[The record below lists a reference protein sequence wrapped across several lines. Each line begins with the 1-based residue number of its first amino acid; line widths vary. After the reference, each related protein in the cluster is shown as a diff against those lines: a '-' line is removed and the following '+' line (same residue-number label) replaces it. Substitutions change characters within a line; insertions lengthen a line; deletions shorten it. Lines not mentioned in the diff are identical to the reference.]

1 MTHIF
6 TLYHALYYEQQHT
19 SDDGSGLS
27 DENSDGRVRNPL
39 LGVLVHLLPAFSLG
53 QWTVYTISTANDSWQ
68 EAALSQG

>member
-27 DENSDGRVRNPL
+27 DENSDGRVGNPL
-39 LGVLVHLLPAFSLG
+39 LGVLVHLLPAFGLG
-53 QWTVYTISTANDSWQ
+53 RVHDQH
-68 EAALSQG
+68 GK